1 MKKFEKLLLE
11 NGNPKLICAFIK
23 EYGDTLSDDFVQN
36 FEFHSEEVKSGL
48 VAAAI
53 VLQDYRKNNQ
63 ETTNKDV
70 DDFLSLK
77 IEVFLTKYPIRNVTR
92 IRRILLREN
101 IITVADLIS
110 CSKIDILRMA
120 GMGTTSLFALEDV
133 LEKFGLSFKD

>member
-1 MKKFEKLLLE
+1 M
-11 NGNPKLICAFIK
+11 
-23 EYGDTLSDDFVQN
+23 
-36 FEFHSEEVKSGL
+36 
-48 VAAAI
+48 
-53 VLQDYRKNNQ
+53 
-63 ETTNKDV
+63 
-70 DDFLSLK
+70 K

-120 GMGTTSLFALEDV
+120 GMGTTSLFALEEV